1 MKRLLLLTIM
11 AALCLCPMDAQK
23 QKRSGKRPAKE
34 STEAKA
40 ERLFNEA
47 EDFYFGTDKVF
58 MNREK
63 AAELYRQSAELGYP
77 PAMERLGVGYHDA
90 DMGLEKDS
98 EKCIYWLR
106 KAAEAGNAYGQ
117 WCLSAC
123 YREGFGVPKDEE
135 QSMYW
140 TKLSAENGMADS
152 QYGLGLLFN
161 LDDNEISPK
170 LKAAGYK
177 HDLKQAEY
185 WLTKAAEQEH
195 VDAYMALAKLY
206 YKTGDSEKMV
216 QWAIKA
222 ADKNIPE
229 AVNLC
234 GTMMYSGFGGFP
246 EDKENALKYLSKAV
260 NMLDKYPDESQW
272 LVLLRLG
279 QCYYY
284 GNGTKENHNLAFKYF
299 SMMPGE
305 AYSSYCDVPYY
316 LGDYYSGLHNVTI
329 IDNYKALEFYRIA
342 MENGSQWGKLKYAV
356 GIWKGTAGKPNR
368 RKGLKM
374 IKELAREG
382 FPVAISFLNEIGQ
395 KY

>member
-1 MKRLLLLTIM
+1 MKRLILLTIM
-11 AALCLCPMDAQK
+11 AALCLCPVDAQK
-23 QKRSGKRPAKE
+23 QKRSGKRATKE

-40 ERLFNEA
+40 ERLYKEA
-47 EDFYFGTDKVF
+47 EDYYFGTDKVF

-77 PAMERLGVGYHDA
+77 PAMTMLGIGYHDA

-135 QSMYW
+135 QSIYW

-152 QYGLGLLFN
+152 QYGLGLLFK
-161 LDDNEISPK
+161 LDDDEISPK
-170 LKAAGYK
+170 LKADGYRQ
-177 HDLKQAEY
+177 DFEQAEY
-185 WLTKAAEQEH
+185 WLSKAAEQGYAN
-195 VDAYMALAKLY
+195 AYMALAKLY
-206 YKTGDSEKMV
+206 YKTGDKEKMV

-222 ADKNIPE
+222 ADEKIPE
-229 AVNLC
+229 AVNVC

-246 EDKENALKYLSKAV
+246 EDKDKAFKYLSEAV
-260 NMLDKYPDESQW
+260 NILDKYPEESQW
-272 LVLLRLG
+272 LVLFRLG

-284 GNGTKENHNLAFKYF
+284 GEGTNKNHSLAFKYF
-299 SMMPGE
+299 SMIPTN
-305 AYSSYCDVPYY
+305 AYSSYSDVPYY
-316 LGDYYSGLHNVTI
+316 LGDYYSGLYHVTNP
-329 IDNYKALEFYRIA
+329 DNYKAMEYYRVA
-342 MENGSQWGKLKYAV
+342 MDNGSQWGKLKYAIGV
-356 GIWKGTAGKPNR
+356 YKGTISKPNR
-368 RKGLKM
+368 KKALKM
-374 IKELAREG
+374 IKELARDG
-382 FPVAISFLNEIGQ
+382 FSVAINFLNEIGQ